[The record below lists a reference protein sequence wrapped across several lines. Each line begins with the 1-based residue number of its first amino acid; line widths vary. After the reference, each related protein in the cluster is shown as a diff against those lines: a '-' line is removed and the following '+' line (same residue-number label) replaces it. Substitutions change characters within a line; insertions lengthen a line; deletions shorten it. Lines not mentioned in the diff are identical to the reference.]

1 LQAVRHAAEV
11 WKVDIISLS
20 LGFTQDDDED
30 SDQLREEIRKASGN
44 ILIFASAANN
54 TSNESK
60 PVRFPARMKEV
71 MCIFSSNS
79 FGRPSDFNPGSKYD
93 RPNLMFPGEKV
104 KGAWPS
110 SLADDDSFEPRGAT
124 YKHQS
129 GTSCSTPIA
138 AAVAAGILEFAWQ
151 ERVPAVRRVKL
162 LKHYSGMTQ
171 IFMRRMVDDY
181 KVGDNSYH
189 YVKPWKL
196 ISRSCQKDEIP
207 VLISDVLDYIDS

>member
-1 LQAVRHAAEV
+1 V

-54 TSNESK
+54 TNNESK

-93 RPNLMFPGEKV
+93 RPNLIFPGEKV

-110 SLADDDSFEPRGAT
+110 SLADDDSFELRGAT

-151 ERVPAVRRVKL
+151 ARVPAVRRVKL

-171 IFMRRMVDDY
+171 IFLKRMVDDY
-181 KVGDNSYH
+181 KVGDNSYN

-196 ISRSCQKDEIP
+196 ISTSSQKDEIP
-207 VLISDVLDYIDS
+207 VLISDVLDHIDS